1 MNILFITFDFHEDNK
16 PVKSVA
22 VATLEGYILDRVGDS
37 QVDSFSFNMND
48 EYSIIFQQ
56 MASLKKKLKM
66 DYDYICVSFYVWNIR
81 YLDNLIKIIK
91 VTSLQSKI
99 VGGGYKVNCMSIE
112 RLVTVYDTINHFIIG
127 YAERSLE
134 MLSIGKDTSRILN
147 YKVNNENIPA
157 IYSTSLIEV
166 NDNNIVRLGT
176 KEDILVN
183 VHFVHVRIMITLI

>member
-91 VTSLQSKI
+91 VTSPQSKI
-99 VGGGYKVNCMSIE
+99 VAGGYKVNCMSIE
-112 RLVTVYDTINHFIIG
+112 RLVTVYDTIDHFIIG